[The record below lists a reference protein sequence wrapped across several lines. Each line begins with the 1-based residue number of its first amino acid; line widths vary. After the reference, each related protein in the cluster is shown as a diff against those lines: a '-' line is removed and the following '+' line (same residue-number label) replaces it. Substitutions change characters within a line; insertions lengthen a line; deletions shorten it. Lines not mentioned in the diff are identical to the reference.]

1 MFFIIFKKM
10 VFKNQSSQLFF
21 IRFIYSSW
29 NFLKVSSPLSAIIFQ
44 LMRVIE
50 LTPDMSIASSSD
62 FPSFKA
68 FKKSFIIP
76 STNDSKLPS
85 FNESLPKSSSIA
97 LLSSA
102 SRQDSLSTYQCS

>member
-1 MFFIIFKKM
+1 MFFII
-10 VFKNQSSQLFF
+10 L
-21 IRFIYSSW
+21 
-29 NFLKVSSPLSAIIFQ
+29 VSSPLSAIIFQ

-102 SRQDSLSTYQCS
+102 SRTLSSETTFVK